1 MKDSG
6 PKNIED
12 LYDMFSN
19 PNRIVEMNNYM
30 SQTNTKIIHQNIENE
45 IHTIFKEMNFTKISR
60 SDRKTFDYI
69 EKEHKILAEIT
80 TIQSQLTIDT
90 NTFDSKTKI
99 SKAIDHIG
107 EKDSTEY
114 PDHLKGGIIQYDSTL
129 AILIPD
135 LITKINDEE
144 WIIEEIKR
152 NNLDYVIFKPF
163 ESMSGLSMPRILYVK
178 KEIISKFS
186 CIENSYQII
195 KI

>member
-1 MKDSG
+1 MTYTEV
-6 PKNIED
+6 I
-12 LYDMFSN
+12 N
-19 PNRIVEMNNYM
+19 P
-30 SQTNTKIIHQNIENE
+30 NIENE
-45 IHTIFKEMNFTKISR
+45 INTIFKGMNFMKISR
-60 SDRKTFDYI
+60 SVKKTFDYI
-69 EKEHKILAEIT
+69 EKEHKILAEVT
-80 TIQSQLTIDT
+80 TIKCERVINTDT
-90 NTFDSKTKI
+90 CNLKKKI

-129 AILIPD
+129 VMLMLD
-135 LITKINDEE
+135 LTIEIKDKE